1 VRLCEHEDFGAL
13 LVATAD
19 SRGLNEQFVEKDYYL
34 TEVLRIVAATYG
46 DRVIFKGGTSLSKG
60 WQLIDRFSE
69 DVDLFVDPARFVPA
83 LSGPRSVDRELRAL
97 RDAVALHPALT
108 LLPDLGQT
116 IGGRSRADHFAYTT
130 RFAELPGVAATVR
143 VEPGVQSGDH
153 PVEQRQIS
161 SLVAEFLTERDRGDI
176 ADDLT
181 TFEMTLLHFRR
192 TFVEKLF
199 TIPSKVIR
207 LIEDGTPVAR
217 DGRHYADLHALAGRP
232 EVVNML
238 RSNEYAEIRRDYDT
252 LSSRWFPNSHRPPPG
267 LQFNESQALFPTS
280 ELRHTLAVDYAE
292 QCELLF
298 PGEFA
303 PFEDVLGTFER
314 LRGLL

>member
-1 VRLCEHEDFGAL
+1 MRLCEHEDFGAL

-19 SRGLNEQFVEKDYYL
+19 SRGLNEQFVEKDYYV
-34 TEVLRIVAATYG
+34 TEVLRIVATTYG

-60 WQLIDRFSE
+60 WQLIERFSE

-97 RDAVALHPALT
+97 RDAVAPHPALT
-108 LLPDLGQT
+108 LLPERGQT

-130 RFAELPGVAATVR
+130 RFAELAGVAATVR

-153 PVEQRQIS
+153 PVEQRQIR
-161 SLVAEFLTERDRGDI
+161 SLVAEFLTERDQGDI

-199 TIPSKVIR
+199 TIHSKVIR

-217 DGRHYADLHALAGRP
+217 DTRHYADLHALAGRP

-238 RSNEYAEIRRDYDT
+238 RSGEYTDIRRDYDI
-252 LSSRWFPNSHRPPPG
+252 LSTKWFPNSHRPPLG
-267 LQFNESQALFPTS
+267 LRFNESQALFPTS
-280 ELRHTLAVDYAE
+280 ELRQILAVDYAE
-292 QCELLF
+292 QCGLLF

-303 PFEDVLGTFER
+303 PFEDVLGTFEH
-314 LRGLL
+314 LREFL